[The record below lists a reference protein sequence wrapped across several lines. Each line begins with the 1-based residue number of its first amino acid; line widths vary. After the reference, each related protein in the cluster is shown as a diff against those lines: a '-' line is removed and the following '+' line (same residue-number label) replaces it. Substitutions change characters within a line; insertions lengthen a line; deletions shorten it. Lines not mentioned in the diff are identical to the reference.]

1 MNDRRFFFFFLLVH
15 DDFSRESDPRTVGCC
30 VLLSSRALKIM
41 QGSKCDIIHDAVKS
55 HLTAFWI
62 ILSVSLSG
70 VRSQEGKKKTSLLQS
85 LKSLTRVLG
94 KIIFFA
100 LQA

>member
-1 MNDRRFFFFFLLVH
+1 ML
-15 DDFSRESDPRTVGCC
+15 T
-30 VLLSSRALKIM
+30 
-41 QGSKCDIIHDAVKS
+41 KCEIIHDAVKS

-70 VRSQEGKKKTSLLQS
+70 VRSQEGKKKTLITVAKFKKFRPGAS
-85 LKSLTRVLG
+85 
-94 KIIFFA
+94 KILYA